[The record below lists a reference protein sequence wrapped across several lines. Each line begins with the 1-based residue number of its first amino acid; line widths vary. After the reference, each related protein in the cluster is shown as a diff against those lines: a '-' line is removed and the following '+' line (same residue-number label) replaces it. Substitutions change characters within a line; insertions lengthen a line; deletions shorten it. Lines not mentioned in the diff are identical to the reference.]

1 MTAPAI
7 DLARRAWTFRRRGL
21 TAIGTWINTGQRW
34 RPCLVII
41 RTGEELGEHTVP
53 CVVTIDRAWIWSEDI
68 GDIVAAAHMTAQFLH
83 ALRLEPSSRNIN
95 RIRSLVHDLLGDL
108 LTIPP
113 RPPTDKEVVA
123 EIIVTDRASGRT
135 REVELTADV

>member
-7 DLARRAWTFRRRGL
+7 DLTRRAWTFRRRDL
-21 TAIGTWINTGQRW
+21 TAIGTWIDIGRRW

-41 RTGEELGEHTVP
+41 RTGDELNDHTVP

-68 GDIVAAAHMTAQFLH
+68 GDVFAAAHMTAQFLH
-83 ALRLEPSSRNIN
+83 ALRLDPSATNIN
-95 RIRSLVHDLLGDL
+95 RIRGLVHDLLGDL

-113 RPPTDKEVVA
+113 RPPADKEVVA
-123 EIIVTDRASGRT
+123 EITVTDRASGRT
-135 REVELTADV
+135 REVELTEDV